1 MICRACSTFSNGLSG
16 TKRTTSGSVPSLKER
31 FRIFLHILSQPQ
43 AIGLEDHFHFN
54 RGGMIGTEGARLLAM
69 FIRSMSVLL
78 AVLVAFAICEGQ
90 TKKRSAIQWKPA
102 DCTSPLMLPDGLYN
116 LSQFG
121 KGQYRIDGKM
131 SVGHFNAIYIIF
143 QPASSLIPEVVTGAT
158 ESTLRVKDTKVTWR
172 SYKTIVEGRS
182 VIRKEA
188 VMPNILPHEK
198 QGNSSDYIWIRV
210 DADSQQI
217 LNQLTP
223 AAEEILRDLAQPQ
236 G

>member
-1 MICRACSTFSNGLSG
+1 
-16 TKRTTSGSVPSLKER
+16 
-31 FRIFLHILSQPQ
+31 
-43 AIGLEDHFHFN
+43 
-54 RGGMIGTEGARLLAM
+54 
-69 FIRSMSVLL
+69 
-78 AVLVAFAICEGQ
+78 
-90 TKKRSAIQWKPA
+90 
-102 DCTSPLMLPDGLYN
+102 
-116 LSQFG
+116 
-121 KGQYRIDGKM
+121 M

-158 ESTLRVKDTKVTWR
+158 ESTFRVKDTKVTWR

-217 LNQLTP
+217 LDQLTP